1 MHPVQ
6 QAYYE
11 AKNAYDTA
19 CAVHTAELLASDF
32 FTLLE
37 KSSENGLSDDVRI
50 ASIEEE
56 AESVSHYLD
65 RSEDLY
71 IAEKT
76 LLAWAEQETL
86 TAQRAYD
93 SKPERA
99 MIQELFANIHKHPMI
114 KMKLIATIMK
124 MDATVSVTLP

>member
-6 QAYYE
+6 HAYLE
-11 AKNAYDTA
+11 AKKAYETA
-19 CAVHTAELLASDF
+19 CTVHTAELLASDF

-37 KSSENGLSDDVRI
+37 KSSEYGISDDPRI
-50 ASIEEE
+50 TMIEEE
-56 AESVSHYLD
+56 AEAVSHYLD

-99 MIQELFANIHKHPMI
+99 MIQELFANIHKHPI
-114 KMKLIATIMK
+114 TKMKLIATIMK
-124 MDATVSVTLP
+124 MESSA

>member
-6 QAYYE
+6 HAYLE
-11 AKNAYDTA
+11 AKTAYDTA

-37 KSSENGLSDDVRI
+37 KSSEYGISDDVRI
-50 ASIEEE
+50 AMIEER

-65 RSEDLY
+65 KSEDLW

-76 LLAWAEQETL
+76 LLAWAEQEVMMV
-86 TAQRAYD
+86 QRTH
-93 SKPERA
+93 SNKSERII
-99 MIQELFANIHKHPMI
+99 IQELFANIHKHPI
-114 KMKLIATIMK
+114 LKMKLIASIMK
-124 MDATVSVTLP
+124 IDANV